1 MVARAPGK
9 AILALPLFIFLVAV
23 VLVLTTRNVA
33 APSQVQMYAPPIVVH
48 TATIPQASS
57 APPANH
63 GSPAGIS
70 SSDLQRRPGTAPPN
84 SKVKT
89 GGATDRASSCTSL
102 HCPR

>member
-9 AILALPLFIFLVAV
+9 AILALPLLIFLVAV
-23 VLVLTTRNVA
+23 VLVLTARNVT
-33 APSQVQMYAPPIVVH
+33 APSEVHILPIVVH

-57 APPANH
+57 APPADH

-70 SSDLQRRPGTAPPN
+70 SPAQQPRPGAAPPS